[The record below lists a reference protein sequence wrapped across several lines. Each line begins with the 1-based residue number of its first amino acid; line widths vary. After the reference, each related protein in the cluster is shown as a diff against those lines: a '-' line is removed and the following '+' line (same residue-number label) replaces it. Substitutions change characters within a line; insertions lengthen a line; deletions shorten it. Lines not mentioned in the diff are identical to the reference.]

1 MHCREDSV
9 RLESS
14 DGLFEP
20 PPCMEL
26 PSLSWPVALQAEAEG
41 QDDDY
46 WRIKDGFREGA
57 QSLLLRCMPSNGLPV
72 QNLESVVI
80 SGYNIRCVI
89 AAKLP
94 DLEELVISAE
104 GQLKLF
110 FKDVEATAVGQN
122 IVHNL
127 PTAIADR
134 RNGHCQSFACLG
146 RSWPDP

>member
-1 MHCREDSV
+1 
-9 RLESS
+9 
-14 DGLFEP
+14 
-20 PPCMEL
+20 MEL